1 MDNNDDNK
9 TIKLGLNL
17 EPDSDTKSGKTQPSK
32 INNNN
37 NNNTSSNKPAQ
48 KTDEKSHLSKN
59 KDDENSTVN
68 FS

>member
-37 NNNTSSNKPAQ
+37 NNTSSNKPAQ